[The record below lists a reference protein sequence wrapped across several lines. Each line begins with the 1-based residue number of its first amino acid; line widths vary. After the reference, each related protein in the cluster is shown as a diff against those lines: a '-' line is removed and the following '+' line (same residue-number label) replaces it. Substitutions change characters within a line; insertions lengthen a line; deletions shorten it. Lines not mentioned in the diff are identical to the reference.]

1 MAATSFYALHELH
14 VFAIRNSP
22 DFKLGCEYGKTAL
35 SEILNTPITLL
46 PLVTRTER
54 RHLAGRFAALRDAT
68 DVPHAISAY
77 TNGCEAIVGYDDH
90 FKAIDHIVPYRSP
103 DDYV

>member
-14 VFAIRNSP
+14 VFAIGNSP
-22 DFKLGCEYGKTAL
+22 DIALGYEYGKRAL
-35 SEILNTPITLL
+35 IEILNTPITLL
-46 PLVTRTER
+46 PLVTRTDR
-54 RHLAGRFAALRDAT
+54 RRLAEKFSALRDAT

-77 TNGCEAIVGYDDH
+77 ANGCEAIVAYDDH
-90 FKAIDHIVPYRSP
+90 FKAIDHIIPYRRP